1 MGVAEQAVIDHAN
14 SITQIRS
21 VAQCEMSGCFTNPTQ
36 TMKLTRH
43 RSAWIW
49 VAIAAIAVSTL
60 ARAQAGVQSATA
72 YTHPVLEFLASHSNA
87 AGHAAS
93 SDARL
98 FGHRSDRQTR
108 AALSDG
114 ANPGVWTAMLPV
126 LFVGLVAPLS
136 LVSPKFA
143 LSLGRT
149 PSAPALPFSFQRPPP
164 LLLS

>member
-1 MGVAEQAVIDHAN
+1 
-14 SITQIRS
+14 
-21 VAQCEMSGCFTNPTQ
+21 MSGCLTGPTQ
-36 TMKLTRH
+36 TMTLTRH

-49 VAIAAIAVSTL
+49 VAIAAIAMATV

-72 YTHPVLEFLASHSNA
+72 YTHPVLEFLASHSSA
-87 AGHAAS
+87 AGHATS
-93 SDARL
+93 GDPRL
-98 FGHRSDRQTR
+98 FVHRSDRQSRT
-108 AALSDG
+108 ALSDG

-136 LVSPKFA
+136 LVSPRFA

-164 LLLS
+164 SLLS

>member
-1 MGVAEQAVIDHAN
+1 M
-14 SITQIRS
+14 R
-21 VAQCEMSGCFTNPTQ
+21 GCLTGPTQ
-36 TMKLTRH
+36 TMKLTRN

-49 VAIAAIAVSTL
+49 VAIAAIAMATV

-87 AGHAAS
+87 AGHTTD
-93 SDARL
+93 SDAHL
-98 FGHRSDRQTR
+98 FGHRSGRQTR
-108 AALSDG
+108 TALSDS

-143 LSLGRT
+143 RSLGRT

-164 LLLS
+164 PLQF

>member
-1 MGVAEQAVIDHAN
+1 MWHNMRQA
-14 SITQIRS
+14 
-21 VAQCEMSGCFTNPTQ
+21 Q
-36 TMKLTRH
+36 TMTLTRH

-49 VAIAAIAVSTL
+49 VAIAAIAMATV

-87 AGHAAS
+87 TGDS
-93 SDARL
+93 TGGDLRL
-98 FGHRSDRQTR
+98 YGHRSGRQTR
-108 AALSDG
+108 AALSNG

-136 LVSPKFA
+136 LVSPQFA

-164 LLLS
+164 SLLS

>member
-1 MGVAEQAVIDHAN
+1 M
-14 SITQIRS
+14 T
-21 VAQCEMSGCFTNPTQ
+21 
-36 TMKLTRH
+36 LTRH

-49 VAIAAIAVSTL
+49 VAIAAIAMATV

-87 AGHAAS
+87 AGHETS
-93 SDARL
+93 GIQRL
-98 FGHRSDRQTR
+98 YGHRSDRQTR
-108 AALSDG
+108 TALSDG

-126 LFVGLVAPLS
+126 LFIGLVAPLS
-136 LVSPKFA
+136 LVSPQFA

-164 LLLS
+164 PLLS